1 LSSALATWLEEKTMQ
16 KAMRALIGMMMLGT
30 SLTLA
35 GNPSAQPAASKPT
48 VVLVH
53 GAFAESSSWNGVIAE
68 LNRHGYR
75 TIAAANPLRGVASDA
90 AAVSAIIGSVQGPV
104 VLVGHSYG
112 GPVITEAAA
121 GKANVKA
128 LVYVAA
134 FAPDTGE
141 SSLTL
146 SSRFPGS
153 TLGDAL
159 LPVTLSA
166 GSQDLYV
173 QPEKFHQQFAA
184 DVSAAQA
191 KLMAATQR
199 PVAKAALAEP
209 SVTATWKT
217 IPSYAIYG
225 SADRNIPPAVMK
237 FMAERARS
245 VKTVVIKDASHAL
258 MVSHPGKVASL
269 IEDAAKAP

>member
-1 LSSALATWLEEKTMQ
+1 
-16 KAMRALIGMMMLGT
+16 MRALIGMMMLGT
-30 SLTLA
+30 SLALA
-35 GNPSAQPAASKPT
+35 GSPSVQAGGNKPT

-53 GAFAESSSWNGVIAE
+53 GAFAESSSWNGVIAK
-68 LNRHGYR
+68 LKRHGYR

-90 AAVSAIIGSVQGPV
+90 AAISAIIGSVQGPV

-146 SSRFPGS
+146 SSQFPGS
-153 TLGDAL
+153 TLGEAL
-159 LPVTLSA
+159 LPVMLSD
-166 GSQDLYV
+166 GRQDLYV

-191 KLMAATQR
+191 SLMAATQR

-209 SVTATWKT
+209 SVTASWKT
-217 IPSYAIYG
+217 ISSYAIYG

-245 VKTVVIKDASHAL
+245 VKTVVIEGASHAL
-258 MVSHPGKVASL
+258 MVSHPGKVALL
-269 IEDAAKAP
+269 IEDAAEAP